1 MAEFRVGEHTYR
13 SRKLN
18 ARQQLHVVRRLG
30 PVLGPMIQLAL
41 MPSSED
47 PDEMERQMAIAIPF
61 LDAVAKMPEEDVNYV
76 INVCMS
82 VTQRM
87 QGGNG
92 SGPTTWAEVWNVAAQ
107 REMFEDIDMGTL
119 LQITWNVV
127 QDNLGGFSAIR
138 QTPSVARDTNQT
150 QLPPASAG

>member
-1 MAEFRVGEHTYR
+1 MAEFKVGEHTYR
-13 SRKLN
+13 SRKMN

-30 PVLGPMIQLAL
+30 PVLGPMIQLAM
-41 MPSSED
+41 MPRSED
-47 PDEMERQMAIAIPF
+47 PEEMERQMAIAIPF
-61 LDAVAKMPEEDVNYV
+61 LDAIAKMPEEDVNYV

-92 SGPTTWAEVWNVAAQ
+92 AGATSWADTWSVSAQ
-107 REMFEDIDMGTL
+107 REMFDDIDMGTL

-127 QDNLGGFSAIR
+127 QDNLGGFSPIR
-138 QTPSVARDTNQT
+138 QAPSVAQNTNPT
-150 QLPPASAG
+150 TTPEFAG